1 MADVK
6 RWTVETALKAA
17 EQWLMVC
24 GTGGTGGKAAGSCTG
39 AQYWAGGH

>member
-24 GTGGTGGKAAGSCTG
+24 GTGGKAAGSCTG